1 MLLYHVAMCQI
12 NGLFKMQMDKYKIKI
27 LFFPPFLNFRS
38 DSGNTSTNGNNYLSV
53 DYPGSYSN
61 SSTLE
66 RSSYKPASRSNSTN
80 LFANNNDKDADNT
93 SSSTNNTTVIDNAVT
108 NSSNGNSGSRKQS
121 MDLSNGALDLTRRI
135 NETLARHGKFS

>member
-1 MLLYHVAMCQI
+1 MLLYHVAMGQKNEI
-12 NGLFKMQMDKYKIKI
+12 FKMHKKMKN
-27 LFFPPFLNFRS
+27 LFFSLNFRS
-38 DSGNTSTNGNNYLSV
+38 DSGNTTTNGNNYLSV

-135 NETLARHGKFS
+135 NETLARHGNFS

>member
-1 MLLYHVAMCQI
+1 MKNI
-12 NGLFKMQMDKYKIKI
+12 IF
-27 LFFPPFLNFRS
+27 FLNFRS
-38 DSGNTSTNGNNYLSV
+38 DSGNTTTNGNNYLSV

-80 LFANNNDKDADNT
+80 LFANNNDKDADPSANT
-93 SSSTNNTTVIDNAVT
+93 TTVIDNAVT
-108 NSSNGNSGSRKQS
+108 NSNGNSGSRKQS

-135 NETLARHGKFS
+135 NETLARHGKFFCRLFQKFVKTLCTH

>member
-1 MLLYHVAMCQI
+1 MLLYHVAMCQ
-12 NGLFKMQMDKYKIKI
+12 KMNFSKCTKNEKYY
-27 LFFPPFLNFRS
+27 FFPLNFRS
-38 DSGNTSTNGNNYLSV
+38 DSGNTTTNGNNYLSV

-93 SSSTNNTTVIDNAVT
+93 SSTNNTTVIDNAVT

-135 NETLARHGKFS
+135 NETLARHGNFS